1 MIAGVVARGFPV
13 RRAAALLDVS
23 QSGYYAWRAR
33 TPSARELRRAWLTGV
48 ITDIHRE
55 SGGAFGYRRIGQQLL
70 CRYGISVSHATVE
83 SLMKRAGICGRTG
96 RLHAPDRQPG
106 TRTPGDRWIVDV
118 QAFTTQRGSLY
129 SAVVL
134 DAASRGLMG
143 WSTAESADR
152 LLVHR
157 AVMAAITRVAAG
169 TVGAYGSHG
178 AYGGDEAGRDAERSP
193 LACSFTERARALGC
207 APAHGA
213 AGNWYDHAVVNAF
226 WDSVHRA
233 LDDTS
238 PRPDAQA
245 LQDRLS
251 KTFDHFARPA

>member
-1 MIAGVVARGFPV
+1 M
-13 RRAAALLDVS
+13 S
-23 QSGYYAWRAR
+23 ESGYYAWRAR
-33 TPSARELRRAWLTGV
+33 TPSARELRRAWLTDV

-96 RLHAPDRQPG
+96 RLHAPDRRPG
-106 TRTPGDRWIVDV
+106 PRSPGDHWIVDV
-118 QAFTTQRGSLY
+118 QAFTTRRRPLY

-152 LLVHR
+152 PLVHR
-157 AVMAAITRVAAG
+157 AVMAAITRAAG
-169 TVGAYGSHG
+169 TVGADGSDG
-178 AYGGDEAGRDAERSP
+178 TGLNAQRSP
-193 LACSFTERARALGC
+193 LACSFTQRARALGC

-213 AGNWYDHAVVNAF
+213 VGNWYDHAVVNAF
-226 WDSVHRA
+226 WDSVHRE
-233 LDDTS
+233 LDEAS
-238 PRPDAQA
+238 PRPDPGA
-245 LQDRLS
+245 LEERLG